1 MADNGRA
8 RLEEIEWRF
17 SRLDHRSSGREV
29 RPTDHQ
35 PRPTSQRS
43 DTYPFDDGRDAAR
56 PATSHYG
63 LREIYADPKEPWGG
77 ASAGLTSDLDRRY
90 TELFDEPAPTFRPES
105 AHVGT
110 WSSIWD
116 SDPVPVASGPPGVGD
131 DTEVAWY
138 SAALA
143 GAVAAVGMGWGVVK
157 KYPITFCLWAAVL
170 VMWALPG

>member
-8 RLEEIEWRF
+8 RLEDYAARF
-17 SRLDHRSSGREV
+17 SRLDAGTPGRPLRTAQE
-29 RPTDHQ
+29 RTDL
-35 PRPTSQRS
+35 
-43 DTYPFDDGRDAAR
+43 YPIDLGRDAAH
-56 PATSHYG
+56 PTASHYG
-63 LREIYADPKEPWGG
+63 FAEIYAAPQEGG
-77 ASAGLTSDLDRRY
+77 ASAGLTTANDRRY
-90 TELFDEPAPTFRPES
+90 TELLDEPAPTFRPES

-116 SDPVPVASGPPGVGD
+116 SDPVPPASGPPGVGD

-157 KYPITFCLWAAVL
+157 KYPITFCLWTGVL